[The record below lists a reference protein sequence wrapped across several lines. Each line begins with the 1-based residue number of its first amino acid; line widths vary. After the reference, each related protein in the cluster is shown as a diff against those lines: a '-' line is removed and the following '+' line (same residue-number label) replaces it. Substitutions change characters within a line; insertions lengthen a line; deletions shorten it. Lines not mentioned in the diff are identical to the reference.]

1 MLETARIFFGQL
13 MSAMRP
19 NGMPLLLK
27 ITLSKDIGR
36 SSQNLSL
43 SAQIFDLMELG
54 GVALA
59 RSDLRQVILARAKR
73 RRRRRLTRTRMALA
87 VFPFR
92 GRAGFMFQKPG
103 LACDTATVACKR
115 TISSDDAMTRHDN
128 SNRI

>member
-27 ITLSKDIGR
+27 ITLTKDIGR

-54 GVALA
+54 ES
-59 RSDLRQVILARAKR
+59 RWQDQIFFAKS
-73 RRRRRLTRTRMALA
+73 
-87 VFPFR
+87 FS
-92 GRAGFMFQKPG
+92 PG
-103 LACDTATVACKR
+103 LSGGGGED
-115 TISSDDAMTRHDN
+115 
-128 SNRI
+128 